1 MYQLLILAFALLVGL
16 LSTRLMKLIK
26 LPNVTG
32 YLISGI
38 LIGPCVLGLALAN
51 INMGNGQTLKD
62 IVYNDEVMD
71 FVSNAALG
79 FIAFSIGTSFRA
91 SSLKAIGKRIVVITI
106 FEALGGAIFVIA
118 GLFIAKIFINDIPLE
133 IILTLGAIACAT
145 APAATLLVVK
155 QYKAK
160 GPVVNT
166 LLPVVAF
173 DDAVALIAFEIL
185 FSISKAIAKGTT
197 PDFMSLVVWPVL
209 SILASLVVGTGL
221 GFLVTLGC
229 KFFKSRANR
238 MIMCIVAI
246 FICSGI
252 SVLPFSSFLPE
263 GINFS
268 FSGLLSAMMI
278 GAILINFR
286 YDSNLIFERMD
297 MFTPPIFMLFFII
310 SGASL
315 DLTIFASDN
324 ALIIIIIAA
333 TYLIFRVIGKWTG
346 AFSASKIT
354 HAEKSVQKYLGF
366 TLIPQAG
373 VAIGLANSAT
383 NTLVKE
389 GNNLISAGNIA
400 VGQQLVTYGSMILAI
415 ILTSTMVYEL
425 VGPIATKIA
434 LKKAG
439 EIVE

>member
-1 MYQLLILAFALLVGL
+1 MYQLLILAVALLVGL

-26 LPNVTG
+26 MPNVTG

-51 INMGNGQTLKD
+51 INMGDGSTLKD
-62 IVYNDEVMD
+62 IVYDSEVMD
-71 FVSNAALG
+71 FISNAALG
-79 FIAFSIGTSFRA
+79 FIAFSIGTSFKR
-91 SSLKAIGKRIVVITI
+91 SSLQSLGKRLVIITVC
-106 FEALGGAIFVIA
+106 EALGGAIFVII
-118 GLFIAKIFINDIPLE
+118 GLFIAKIFIQDIPVE

-145 APAATLLVVK
+145 APAATLMVVK

-185 FSISKAIAKGTT
+185 FSISKAMAKGSA
-197 PDFMSLVVWPVL
+197 PSFLSLAVYPLV
-209 SILASLVVGTGL
+209 SIIASLLLGTLL

-246 FICSGI
+246 FICAGLAA
-252 SVLPFSSFLPE
+252 LPWSNILPE
-263 GINFS
+263 GVNIS
-268 FSGLLSAMMI
+268 ISGLLSAMMI

-286 YDSNLIFERMD
+286 DDANMIFERMD

-315 DLTIFASDN
+315 DLTIFASEN
-324 ALIIIIIAA
+324 ALIIVVIALV
-333 TYLIFRVIGKWTG
+333 YLVFRVLGKWTG
-346 AFSASKIT
+346 SFVSSKAT
-354 HAEKSVQKYLGF
+354 HAEETVQKYLGF
-366 TLIPQAG
+366 ALIPQAG
-373 VAIGLANSAT
+373 VAIGLANTAT
-383 NTLVKE
+383 STLVKE
-389 GNNLISAGNIA
+389 GNDLINMGQNE

-415 ILTSTMVYEL
+415 ILTSTLIYEL
-425 VGPIATKIA
+425 IGPIATKIA